1 MTQHT
6 PEFFDLVTEA
16 KARIQEITPEILK
29 TKLET
34 PDTFVLI
41 DVREDNEWI
50 TGHLP
55 HAIHISKGVIERD
68 IAQHVPDFNT
78 NIVVYCRGGFR
89 SALVADNLQ
98 NMGYTQVASL
108 EFGSTG
114 WSDAGYS
121 LE

>member
-34 PDTFVLI
+34 PETFILI
-41 DVREDNEWI
+41 DVREENEWI

-55 HAIHISKGVIERD
+55 HALHISKGVIERD
-68 IAQHVPDFNT
+68 IAQHAPDLNT

-98 NMGYTQVASL
+98 TMGYTQVASL
-108 EFGSTG
+108 EFGLTG
-114 WSDAGYS
+114 WCDAGYP
-121 LE
+121 LV